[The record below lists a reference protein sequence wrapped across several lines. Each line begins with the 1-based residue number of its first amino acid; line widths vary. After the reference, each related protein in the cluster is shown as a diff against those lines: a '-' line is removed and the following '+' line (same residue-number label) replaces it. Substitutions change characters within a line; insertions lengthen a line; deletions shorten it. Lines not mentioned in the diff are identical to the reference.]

1 MKSKIIFIASLLF
14 GLVFINSGL
23 NKFFNYMPMPA
34 DLPEKM
40 VKLNAAFVEIGWLL
54 PLVAIVEIIAGLLFI
69 FTKTRALAA
78 VMIFPIMVGVMLIHT
93 LQAPEGLLIASI
105 LFLINIWVIYE
116 NRGKYKGLI
125 NE

>member
-1 MKSKIIFIASLLF
+1 MKSKFIFIASLLF

-105 LFLINIWVIYE
+105 LFLINIWVLYE

>member
-1 MKSKIIFIASLLF
+1 
-14 GLVFINSGL
+14 
-23 NKFFNYMPMPA
+23 MPMPA